1 MELADFRGHSD
12 MVTCCALSNSGKFVV
27 SSSED
32 NTVRV
37 WETHRKTSIAPG
49 NERVKKSPL
58 MLEFKG
64 HQYGVQCCAIAPDES
79 LVISADI
86 DSCIMLWE
94 PLNGKVISRWRLSS
108 PSPLVSPVLMES
120 KPSFPAVYLPQR
132 SASPSGTEGVLSC
145 AFSPDGTMVVTG
157 TQTGAVLVWNTRG
170 KLLGALSG
178 HKSQVR
184 CCVFDQIGSFLA
196 TACLGDFS
204 AKIWNLSSQNCKQTL
219 VHSCAVLSCD
229 FSPDQERLVTGN
241 TEGAVLVWSVSDGT
255 QLEEYLLHS
264 DHVNCVLYSPTQ
276 PHILSAADNGI
287 VKTDLALQIQW
298 NDEREGAPSSRSKVS
313 HAHYHRRFSAQFKE
327 HDSGYSAR
335 VLCYNRK
342 LKYLQLVQG
351 SKANVVVPAV
361 LTLFGR
367 TPRSWNLSSD
377 GNLIVVGFEDGALQ
391 VISVLKEGHVF
402 VCQELWHVECA
413 HKSTIRKAFFSPD
426 NSKLVTC
433 SETQHKT
440 WSVQSG
446 DSLAVI
452 NGSGLGVKPVIFFQD
467 SHKLASAQEKGVIVW
482 YAETGDEAMLCSGIV
497 ECEDSIILCLNLS
510 QDNRRL
516 VASNSAGL
524 VMVWCMVTGEPLLIS
539 QVPLRS
545 PCARSCALSPNG
557 CVAAAG
563 FDDGALKIWQVS
575 TLQSSQEISHCSTNS
590 SYWMIDVGFSP
601 GGDKVVTLCD
611 TIEVQ

>member
-287 VKTDLALQIQW
+287 VK
-298 NDEREGAPSSRSKVS
+298 
-313 HAHYHRRFSAQFKE
+313 
-327 HDSGYSAR
+327 
-335 VLCYNRK
+335 
-342 LKYLQLVQG
+342 LVQG